1 MKLRLIF
8 LVLSCL
14 PTAAGPYPG
23 VAGTTGSDAIH
34 KDDPRLLA
42 WATGRSEVLYGKDVD
57 AVWRTPAKAYGK
69 ATGGIYDIVCLGNGG
84 RITLYF
90 PHPVRDGEGHD
101 FAVFENSFSTGF
113 LELAFVEVSSDGTN
127 FTRFPSASL
136 TQNPVGASDLT
147 MDPTN
152 LNGLAGKYHAAYGTP
167 FDLAGLP
174 VSPVLDKQNVRF
186 IRIVDIIGNGNTKD
200 SGNRPIYD
208 PTPTIGSGGFDLEAV
223 GVIHQN
229 NGGFETVRHGIAGTS
244 FEIAWSSNPGS
255 QYRVD
260 KSPDLSNWLPV
271 QTMDGSKSSGTTSLT
286 VAKPTDTS
294 YFWRVVRL
302 GP

>member
-1 MKLRLIF
+1 MKLRLIL
-8 LVLSCL
+8 LVLSCSSA
-14 PTAAGPYPG
+14 AAGPYPG
-23 VAGTTGSDAIH
+23 VAGTAGSDAIH

-42 WATGRSEVLYGKDVD
+42 WATGHSELFYGKEADPM
-57 AVWRTPAKAYGK
+57 WRTPAKAYGK

-101 FAVFENSFSTGF
+101 FAVFENAFDRGF
-113 LELAFVEVSSDGTN
+113 LELGFVEVSSDGTN
-127 FTRFPSASL
+127 YTRFASASL
-136 TQNPVGASDLT
+136 TPNPVGASALN

-152 LNGLAGKYHAAYGTP
+152 LNGLAGKYQAGYGTP
-167 FDLAGLP
+167 FDLAALP
-174 VSPVLDKQNVRF
+174 TSPALDKQNVRF
-186 IRIVDIIGNGNTKD
+186 IRVIDIIGDGDTKD

-229 NGGFETVRHGIAGTS
+229 DGGFETVHHGIAGTG

-255 QYRVD
+255 EYRIE

-271 QTMDGSKSSGTTSLT
+271 QTMEGSMNSGTTSLT
-286 VAKPTDTS
+286 VAKPADIS